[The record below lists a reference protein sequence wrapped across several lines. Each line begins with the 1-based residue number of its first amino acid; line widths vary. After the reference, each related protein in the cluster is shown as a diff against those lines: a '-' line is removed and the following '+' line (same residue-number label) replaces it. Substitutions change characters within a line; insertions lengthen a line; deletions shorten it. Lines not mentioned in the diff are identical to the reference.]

1 MNNATFPGVRF
12 SFRKAMSVLSGGAG
26 VASALLWHH
35 SSSNQLK
42 AAAISHGLSLNPD
55 ALRQSLSAYP
65 ELIHQS
71 SIALMEIMN
80 GLNNLALIQNNL
92 AAVFAMAASICVAAA
107 LFTEG

>member
-1 MNNATFPGVRF
+1 
-12 SFRKAMSVLSGGAG
+12 MSVLSGIAG
-26 VASALLWHH
+26 VASSLLWHH

-42 AAAISHGLSLNPD
+42 AAVISHGLSLNPD

-71 SIALMEIMN
+71 SATLAETMN
-80 GLNNLALIQNNL
+80 DLNNLALIQNNL
-92 AAVFAMAASICVAAA
+92 AAVFAMAASLCVAAA